1 MNTVPMVVRRTPDGE
16 RAMDIASLLLQDRV
30 VSFSTEVNDTSAELI
45 MMQLLYLDS
54 LGNDPI
60 KLYINSPGG
69 SVSAGFAIHDTMK
82 MLKSPVWT
90 VGAGICASMGAFL
103 LASGDKR
110 LILEN
115 AEVMIHQPL
124 GGMRGQASDME
135 IHAAHIKRTKE
146 KLNRML
152 ADNTGK
158 PLEQIQ
164 MDTERDNFMSAEEAL
179 SYGLID
185 RIITHHE

>member
-30 VSFSTEVNDTSAELI
+30 VSFSTEVNDASAELI

-124 GGMRGQASDME
+124 GGMRGPASDISNVRNSAISAQLNAADFGIGINQGFLQLSTNSNLE
-135 IHAAHIKRTKE
+135 IVSAQPLFIEVNVSSKE
-146 KLNRML
+146 N
-152 ADNTGK
+152 
-158 PLEQIQ
+158 
-164 MDTERDNFMSAEEAL
+164 
-179 SYGLID
+179 
-185 RIITHHE
+185 